1 MTLMGASTKYAHAQ
15 LNPCPRVESKM
26 PDYLEKYQGK
36 VKEDNKKDDKPIQG
50 MINTIKK
57 LNYVA
62 TFLQLV
68 LQYLSQ
74 CGAHIETSTL
84 SGSVRCSVRFVLMS
98 LDRPKRSFCLLQ
110 TDRTSEDGLRDKRR
124 S

>member
-1 MTLMGASTKYAHAQ
+1 MRLMGVITWHAYAQ

-26 PDYLEKYQGK
+26 PDYLEKYQRK
-36 VKEDNKKDDKPIQG
+36 IKEDDKKDDKPIQG
-50 MINTIKK
+50 TYDQYYIRI

-74 CGAHIETSTL
+74 CARIETST
-84 SGSVRCSVRFVLMS
+84 
-98 LDRPKRSFCLLQ
+98 RSF
-110 TDRTSEDGLRDKRR
+110 
-124 S
+124 